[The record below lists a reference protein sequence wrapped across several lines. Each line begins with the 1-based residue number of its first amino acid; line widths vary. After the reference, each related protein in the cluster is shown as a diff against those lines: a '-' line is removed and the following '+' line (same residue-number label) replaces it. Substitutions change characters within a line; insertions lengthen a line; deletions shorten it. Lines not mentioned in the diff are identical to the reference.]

1 MQLDMVIVRK
11 DNSISLCEMKWSEGA
26 YALTSS
32 DKAKIETRRETLRQ
46 IYKNKVI
53 FIVFV
58 TSSGLV
64 ENDFTRE
71 NINNIVT
78 IENMY

>member
-1 MQLDMVIVRK
+1 MVIVRK
-11 DNSISLCEMKWSEGA
+11 DNAISLCEMKWSEGL
-26 YALTSS
+26 YAFTTK
-32 DKAKIETRRETLRQ
+32 DKAKIESRKDALRQ

-64 ENDFTRE
+64 ENDYSRE
-71 NINNIVT
+71 NVNGVVT
-78 IENMY
+78 LNDLF